1 MERRELRPTDRVKCL
16 RCGKTEVVAKADYW
30 NAVFDE
36 GVITGFLCPDCQ
48 TQDEWLEAEVN
59 EALTDFSKA
68 IEVHNIDELLDLFR
82 PLWKEALETI
92 ANGEV
97 ERGNNML
104 AEYLERFRKGANALN
119 RYNFDA
125 QLENI
130 GEAYAVLQE
139 LGELPRL
146 DG

>member
-1 MERRELRPTDRVKCL
+1 MEFRKLGPTDRVKCL
-16 RCGKTEVVAKADYW
+16 RCGKTEVAAKAKYW

-36 GVITGFLCPDCQ
+36 GVITAFLCPDCQ

-59 EALTDFSKA
+59 EAVTDYSKVV
-68 IEVHNIDELLDLFR
+68 EVHNLDELLDLFR
-82 PLWKEALETI
+82 PQRQEALETI

-104 AEYLERFRKGANALN
+104 AEYLERFRKAFNALN

-139 LGELPRL
+139 LGEFPKL
-146 DG
+146 G

>member
-1 MERRELRPTDRVKCL
+1 MNLRELKPTSIINCV
-16 RCGKTEVVAKADYW
+16 RCGKPEFVGNAKLWNVVYDA
-30 NAVFDE
+30 
-36 GVITGFLCPDCQ
+36 GVPTCFICPECQ
-48 TQDEWLEAEVN
+48 TQDEFLEAEVN
-59 EALTDFSKA
+59 EALTDYSKCV
-68 IEVHNIDELLDLFR
+68 EVHDIDELLDLFR
-82 PLWKEALETI
+82 PKWQEALETI

-125 QLENI
+125 QIENI
-130 GEAYAVLQE
+130 GEAFAVLQE

>member
-1 MERRELRPTDRVKCL
+1 MEFRKLGPTDRVKCL

-59 EALTDFSKA
+59 EAVTDYSKVV
-68 IEVHNIDELLDLFR
+68 EVHNLDELLDLFR
-82 PLWKEALETI
+82 PQLQEALKTI
-92 ANGEV
+92 ANGDV
-97 ERGNNML
+97 EGGNRQL
-104 AEYLERFRKGANALN
+104 AECLERFRKGANALN

-139 LGELPRL
+139 LGELPKL
-146 DG
+146 G